1 MTTALMRGVSGSTY
15 PVTSTN
21 SAVGLAAGVLIDTTM
36 GPIDRVTLTCETNN
50 IRVAIG
56 TATQAGTGELLY
68 PGDSIEIEGNADCK
82 AVTWISAANGVHGV
96 LQVTPKYFYGGRS

>member
-1 MTTALMRGVSGSTY
+1 MNPQWRGVSGITY
-15 PVTSTN
+15 KVDSTN
-21 SAVGLAAGVLIDTTM
+21 AAVGLAAGKLIDATM

-68 PGDSIEIEGNADCK
+68 PGDSVEVEGNLDCQ
-82 AVTWISAANGVHGV
+82 AVTWISAAAGVHGA
-96 LQVTPKYFYGGRS
+96 LQITPKYFYGGRS